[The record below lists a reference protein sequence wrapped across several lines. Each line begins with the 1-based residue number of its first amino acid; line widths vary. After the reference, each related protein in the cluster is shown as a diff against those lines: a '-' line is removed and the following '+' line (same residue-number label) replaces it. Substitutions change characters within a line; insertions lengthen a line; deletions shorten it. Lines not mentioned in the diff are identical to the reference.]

1 MKNLIFF
8 DKYSKSDRNKDLKQS
23 LLNYKKMHNTNP
35 DMVRTGTITLPTVV
49 FPKSKKYPNGWK
61 LDLNKWVKARGG
73 KCIMVGAGT
82 INGIQYVQKKD
93 GKLKTLFHVIK
104 LPIDIVKPSESSN
117 TYYLVE
123 QGQGIRINETGL
135 SEKRTKL

>member
-1 MKNLIFF
+1 MKNSIFF
-8 DKYSKSDRNKDLKQS
+8 DKYSKNDRNKDLKQS

-49 FPKSKKYPNGWK
+49 FPNGKK
-61 LDLNKWVKARGG
+61 LDLNKWIKEKGG

-123 QGQGIRINETGL
+123 QGQGIRIDETGL
-135 SEKRTKL
+135 SEKRTKI